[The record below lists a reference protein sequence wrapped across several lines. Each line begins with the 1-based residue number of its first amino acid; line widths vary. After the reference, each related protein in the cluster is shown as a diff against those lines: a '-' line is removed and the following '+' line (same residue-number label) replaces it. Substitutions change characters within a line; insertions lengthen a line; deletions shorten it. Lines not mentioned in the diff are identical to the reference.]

1 MIFKKVLD
9 EIKKNS
15 FKEQKFELNMNIVKQ
30 QYTVTSND
38 KKALDYVTK
47 LFYPNGV
54 NGIQIIEDHNIKK
67 NKKVD
72 FILDASKDEFYMVMN
87 LLKEEWKYK
96 GRVSPIRASYYDV
109 YEKDGAKCF
118 VQDYTDATSGE
129 HLIFAANDE
138 YTILAI
144 KSKYEFMILAR
155 FLREIAFRYL
165 EDEQYVSFHSSSVL
179 IGTDGYLIIGDSGS
193 GKTTMALTLCK
204 YFGAH
209 YISNDRIMICLK
221 DGNLHAIPYG
231 MPIKLNYGTLETLEV
246 NDEYE
251 TWDNIIPMVSKES
264 FFEYKGENKL
274 NLLPE
279 ELEKYLR
286 IKSAGEMQI
295 KGIILPSIC
304 GKGEEKE
311 QCTIREVIERNCYYD
326 NEPVFVEDWL
336 ELRKQSRNTEKV
348 ELINAIMKLPIYRQE
363 IELSEFKSSAN
374 TLMHNIKK
382 FSGDM

>member
-72 FILDASKDEFYMVMN
+72 FILDASKDEFYMVMK

-109 YEKDGAKCF
+109 YEKDGAKRF

-129 HLIFAANDE
+129 HLIFAANGE
-138 YTILAI
+138 YIILAI

-165 EDEQYVSFHSSSVL
+165 EDEQYNNFH
-179 IGTDGYLIIGDSGS
+179 IYLYY
-193 GKTTMALTLCK
+193 ALLL
-204 YFGAH
+204 FL
-209 YISNDRIMICLK
+209 S
-221 DGNLHAIPYG
+221 LH
-231 MPIKLNYGTLETLEV
+231 
-246 NDEYE
+246 
-251 TWDNIIPMVSKES
+251 
-264 FFEYKGENKL
+264 
-274 NLLPE
+274 
-279 ELEKYLR
+279 
-286 IKSAGEMQI
+286 
-295 KGIILPSIC
+295 
-304 GKGEEKE
+304 
-311 QCTIREVIERNCYYD
+311 
-326 NEPVFVEDWL
+326 
-336 ELRKQSRNTEKV
+336 
-348 ELINAIMKLPIYRQE
+348 
-363 IELSEFKSSAN
+363 
-374 TLMHNIKK
+374 
-382 FSGDM
+382 